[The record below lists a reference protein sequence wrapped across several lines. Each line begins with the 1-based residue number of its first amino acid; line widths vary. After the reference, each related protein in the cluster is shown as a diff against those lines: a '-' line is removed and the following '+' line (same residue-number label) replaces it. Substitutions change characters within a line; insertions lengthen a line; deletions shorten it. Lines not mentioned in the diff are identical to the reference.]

1 MIRILTCICLLLL
14 AACTGTRPAEEIE
27 TPQSASAPSAESAR
41 ITADL
46 RVQFEN
52 LLAAKL
58 FHLAVEDIQTTSS
71 NERFATIDAHYNKL
85 NAALNPT
92 VLSVANQQQ
101 LRLFNYLWEV
111 EGQKFE
117 RLDPQNRPSDLS
129 TTEYLI
135 YLPRGGSLSPDVE
148 SLSEIAGLNLL
159 KLHEQIRQLTDSDQ
173 QTSMFS
179 IFESARGNPD
189 NFLPDTQT
197 GRQDYLTRIIENLLD
212 MEEVLYSY
220 LDISMHKEFVVEGF
234 EDARDASVG
243 VIFYDAEYATLRVGM
258 DAMHQLPLYELE
270 SAAFYYGVPG
280 LHSINSVTPPYEVQS
295 LISLPGFEAGWAAY
309 AVSNLDSIPLYQNP
323 QSRLG
328 RTYFEALLTS
338 LAMIDVGLHTKNW
351 TTEQAINFAL
361 ANSPFPGDRLRNYI
375 EQIGHYPGLFSAPL
389 LVSLEIENMKLLSQE
404 SLKQHFD
411 LVEFHNTIIKMG
423 PLPFTELQSAVNQ
436 WISEKSN

>member
-1 MIRILTCICLLLL
+1 MIL
-14 AACTGTRPAEEIE
+14 
-27 TPQSASAPSAESAR
+27 SSAESTVASISIAAIPVSVMR
-41 ITADL
+41 L
-46 RVQFEN
+46 QFEN
-52 LLAAKL
+52 LLAGKL

-71 NERFATIDAHYNKL
+71 NERFAAINVHYNKL
-85 NAALNPT
+85 IATLNPADLT
-92 VLSVANQQQ
+92 VANQQQ
-101 LRLFNYLWEV
+101 LRLFYYLREV
-111 EGQKFE
+111 ERQKFE
-117 RLDPQNRPSDLS
+117 RLDQQNRPGDLS

-148 SLSEIAGLNLL
+148 SLSEIASVNLL

-189 NFLPDTQT
+189 NFLPDTET

-234 EDARDASVG
+234 EDAQDASVG

-258 DAMHQLPLYELE
+258 DAMHQLPLYEIE

-280 LHSINSVTPPYEVQS
+280 LHLINSVRPPYEVQS

-309 AVSNLDSIPLYQNP
+309 AVSNLDGIPLYQNP

-328 RTYFEALLTS
+328 RTYFEAMLTS
-338 LAMIDVGLHTKNW
+338 LAIIDIGLHTKNW
-351 TTEQAINFAL
+351 TPEQAINFAL
-361 ANSPFPGDRLRNYI
+361 ANSPFPEDRLRNYI
-375 EQIGHYPGLFSAPL
+375 EQIGYNPGLFSAPL
-389 LVSLEIENMKLLSQE
+389 LVSLEIENMKLLSQG

-411 LVEFHNTIIKMG
+411 LVEFHNTIIKIG